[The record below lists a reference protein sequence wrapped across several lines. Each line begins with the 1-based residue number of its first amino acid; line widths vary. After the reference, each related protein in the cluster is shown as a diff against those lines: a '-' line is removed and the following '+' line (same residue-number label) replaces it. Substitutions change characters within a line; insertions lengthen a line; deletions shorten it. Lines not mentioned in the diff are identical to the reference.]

1 MGSGFGIHPGRQ
13 AEAWGCTEGTDGC
26 NPVGF
31 VVAAAAAVVVVVVGG
46 VLRWTE
52 EVVAVGDRI
61 IGDRRIR
68 WSGYDLEDSYGP
80 ALYEHEK
87 MRKWD

>member
-1 MGSGFGIHPGRQ
+1 MELQWTTETG
-13 AEAWGCTEGTDGC
+13 ATWGGLVIILARALVTA
-26 NPVGF
+26 PLKA
-31 VVAAAAAVVVVVVGG
+31 VAAAAAVVVGGGG

>member
-1 MGSGFGIHPGRQ
+1 MGLGFGIHPGRQ
-13 AEAWGCTEGTDGC
+13 AEAWGCTGGPDGC

-31 VVAAAAAVVVVVVGG
+31 VAAAAAAVG
-46 VLRWTE
+46 VLRWTG
-52 EVVAVGDRI
+52 EVVAVGGRI
-61 IGDRRIR
+61 IGDRRSR

>member
-1 MGSGFGIHPGRQ
+1 MGSGFGILPGRQ

-31 VVAAAAAVVVVVVGG
+31 VAAAVG
-46 VLRWTE
+46 VLRWTG
-52 EVVAVGDRI
+52 EVVAVGGRI
-61 IGDRRIR
+61 IGDRRNR

-87 MRKWD
+87 MRK

>member
-1 MGSGFGIHPGRQ
+1 MGLGFGIHPGRQ
-13 AEAWGCTEGTDGC
+13 AEAWGCTGPDGADGC

-31 VVAAAAAVVVVVVGG
+31 VAAAAAVG
-46 VLRWTE
+46 VLRWTG

-61 IGDRRIR
+61 IGDRRNR

-80 ALYEHEK
+80 ALNKHEK
-87 MRKWD
+87 MRK